1 MSIRAQYLFPR
12 LLFCLLLSASASF
25 PAFGQN
31 ATQLEAEL
39 TELRK
44 QIEQINQRLV
54 RQRDQQQTEQSAL
67 AEIERTLGQLA
78 RELRTTRADLART
91 RQQVREFSDQAA
103 ALEAQIAAQRGL
115 LAEQLRVAYRIGI
128 QSRIRAMLSGQDPND
143 IARRLALHGYLGR
156 ARLQSVSTLN
166 EQIEQLDQLLEQERR
181 SRAELTQL
189 LQTQQ
194 EQTASQ
200 ERVQTE
206 REATLAEL
214 NQLIQ
219 TDEQILASLEADAER
234 LQALLEDLADVLA
247 DIPPQIESTPFA
259 ELRGQLPKP
268 VSGPL
273 RARFG
278 DIRSGNARWDGW
290 LIAAEEGREVQ
301 AIAYGRVAYSDW
313 LRGYGLIMI
322 IDHGDGFMSLYGHNQ
337 ALLADVG
344 DWVSPGQAI
353 ALVGNSGG
361 ETESG
366 VYFQL
371 RRDGET
377 INPARWIDH

>member
-1 MSIRAQYLFPR
+1 LSIRAQYLFPR
-12 LLFCLLLSASASF
+12 LLFCLLLSASAPF

-91 RQQVREFSDQAA
+91 RQQV
-103 ALEAQIAAQRGL
+103 QIAAQRGL

-200 ERVQTE
+200 ERVGGG
-206 REATLAEL
+206 L
-214 NQLIQ
+214 N
-219 TDEQILASLEADAER
+219 
-234 LQALLEDLADVLA
+234 
-247 DIPPQIESTPFA
+247 
-259 ELRGQLPKP
+259 
-268 VSGPL
+268 
-273 RARFG
+273 
-278 DIRSGNARWDGW
+278 
-290 LIAAEEGREVQ
+290 
-301 AIAYGRVAYSDW
+301 
-313 LRGYGLIMI
+313 
-322 IDHGDGFMSLYGHNQ
+322 
-337 ALLADVG
+337 
-344 DWVSPGQAI
+344 
-353 ALVGNSGG
+353 
-361 ETESG
+361 
-366 VYFQL
+366 
-371 RRDGET
+371 
-377 INPARWIDH
+377 